1 MCKNSEIFY
10 LFFLLIFMA
19 GCYLSC
25 GQSGSVTAKAA
36 VFEEEAEIGPGAAE
50 SEMAPTEQS
59 GTAVSAGDHSE
70 PASGSAADP
79 DSTSQDGKQECSGR
93 GVSERENVKRGN
105 NAADKG
111 NESEKHK
118 SSGVTGKAEKTEVKG
133 TDDADTAD
141 DMSHNTD
148 MYRTGDKESDENSD
162 EQEDRQSFSVPLKE
176 GNINEERTGE
186 KNTEE
191 NTIQERT
198 IKEKNIESDSSPNS
212 DGSSSAGGK
221 TESET
226 ADQEAKETDIEKT
239 PAVHKLP
246 AGLIVTAGML
256 MLSGGIARRI
266 MRKTY

>member
-1 MCKNSEIFY
+1 MCKKSEIFY
-10 LFFLLIFMA
+10 LFFLFIFMA

-50 SEMAPTEQS
+50 SEMAPSEHS

-70 PASGSAADP
+70 PVSGSAADP
-79 DSTSQDGKQECSGR
+79 DSTSQDGKQEGSGR
-93 GVSERENVKRGN
+93 GVSESENVKRGN

-141 DMSHNTD
+141 DTSHNTD

-186 KNTEE
+186 EKNTEG

-198 IKEKNIESDSSPNS
+198 IKEKNI
-212 DGSSSAGGK
+212 
-221 TESET
+221 ESET

-239 PAVHKLP
+239 PAGHKLP

-256 MLSGGIARRI
+256 MLSGGIVRRI